1 MSGYSHIDLDGLYRR
16 VEEHEHTFQ
25 DTVSKLREQADCML
39 AAARKVGESWSG
51 SCMGYHTALYFG
63 NFEKPGNNRFN
74 VEWGCSHGTP
84 QGWHERQPDDVKQ
97 QIEELAQFQID
108 PLQDRGKQVA
118 RSAGD
123 LRDDL
128 TLELSPL
135 DSLTGFTKE
144 KELLRQIEKL
154 DWGNT
159 QENKY
164 IADVVNACPRA
175 TRDFAAINEGRRI
188 PFHTFYEA
196 IAIQTALHAD
206 ASEEFWRQSK
216 RLLKRLQSMIP
227 VTGGAREKVGEVK
240 VEKVATQVTN
250 VYNLQG
256 THSRVNIRSSDQ
268 SLNISN
274 VTSEQLFLN
283 LREHIEENVQDEAD
297 RKDLLERLAALEKTK
312 EKASLLKRYQEFIA
326 AAANHMTLIAPFVP
340 ALTQL
345 LK

>member
-1 MSGYSHIDLDGLYRR
+1 MSGYSHIDLDGLYSR
-16 VEEHEHTFQ
+16 VEEHERTFQ
-25 DTVSKLREQADCML
+25 KPVSEMREQADCVL

-74 VEWGCSHGTP
+74 VEWGCTHGTP
-84 QGWHERQPDDVKQ
+84 RGWHERRPDDVKQ
-97 QIEELAQFQID
+97 QIEELAQFRID
-108 PLQDRGKQVA
+108 LIQDSGKQVA
-118 RSAGD
+118 RSAED

-196 IAIQTALHAD
+196 IAIQTSLHAD
-206 ASEEFWRQSK
+206 ATEEFWKQSK
-216 RLLKRLQSMIP
+216 RLLKRLQAMIP
-227 VTGGAREKVGEVK
+227 VAGSDREEVGEVK
-240 VEKVATQVTN
+240 VEKAATQVTN

-274 VTSEQLFLN
+274 VTSEQLFVS
-283 LREHIEENVQDEAD
+283 LREHIEENVHDEGD
-297 RKDLLERLAALEKTK
+297 RKELLDRLAALEKTNDK
-312 EKASLLKRYQEFIA
+312 TTLLKRYQEFIG
-326 AAANHMTLIAPFVP
+326 AAANHMTLIAPFIP